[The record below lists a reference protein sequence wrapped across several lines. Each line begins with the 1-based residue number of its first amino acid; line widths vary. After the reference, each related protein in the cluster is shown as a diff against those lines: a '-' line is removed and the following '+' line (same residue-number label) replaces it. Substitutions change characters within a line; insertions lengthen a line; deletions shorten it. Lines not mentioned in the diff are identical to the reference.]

1 MGFLDGLLETKAK
14 KKGDGPTGNADSIGR
29 ATGAITISSGQGLGN
44 VGSWDADK
52 AIRSGYERVIW
63 IFRAVDAIAQNQ
75 ASITIDLK
83 KGLDRRGGEIIENDR
98 LFRLLNFRPNT
109 YESAWQFR
117 YRLSSQILLS
127 RRGAFIEIVPGR
139 DKMPAELHLLPVG
152 KTKPIPDPKTF
163 LAGYEVT
170 SSDNKTTILK
180 PEQVI
185 WVRAKPHPVDPYA
198 QMTPL
203 VAAGIEADTD
213 YLARVF
219 NRNFLAND
227 GRPGML
233 VTVDPGVS
241 QLGPK
246 DMELLRQRFGG
257 GASSAGVTT
266 VIEGVGINAQDMSA
280 SPRDT
285 QWDSLLTSSKERIL
299 MSFGVPESVM
309 GNASGRTFDNADA
322 ERENF
327 WLDTMV
333 PHCDNLAFAMD
344 ALTGDINDDQV
355 FGFRFDE
362 VDVLQRMATRRR
374 EEWRTEVQAGLRT
387 VDEYLEAVGREPW
400 NRVETR
406 IFMNSNGVFTG
417 KNDEDSKAAK
427 EINPQAPQPAG
438 GAPGAMA
445 SGQVSA
451 INRATSKWG
460 NQIAARA
467 LSFGKDAYEANMET
481 KNDKG
486 KSKTQKVARRAK
498 EQRTSKRPA
507 APETEKKDDQHDR
520 DGEAFYE
527 GVLESWDARMA
538 VVVPERLNHVKAR
551 KGTRHWE
558 GPQNGA
564 VKALDAGYVVDTQTW
579 LNDALRAIDGRLGRS
594 YKAAVNQARR
604 EIRQLGVNAPDMP
617 DHEVDANIAK
627 IRAVAEKSIR
637 AQMARVEAKV
647 SKMEAEGLTLTA
659 IDQQVRRMIGARSS
673 WRKLLAT
680 NIATTAREQAKH
692 DVNSK
697 VSFMVPVWAT
707 SHDERVR
714 DSHKALD
721 GKKATNG
728 VWVTPTGA
736 TLRFPGDP
744 LAPPGETVNCR
755 CWISWEPDYRR
766 LG

>member
-14 KKGDGPTGNADSIGR
+14 KGGDAPAGNADSIGR
-29 ATGAITISSGQGLGN
+29 ATGAITISPGQGLGN

-52 AIRSGYERVIW
+52 AVRSGYERVIW

-83 KGLDRRGGEIIENDR
+83 KGLDRRGGEIIENER

-117 YRLSSQILLS
+117 YRLSSQVLLS

-139 DKMPAELHLLPVG
+139 DKMPSELHLLPVG

-163 LAGYEVT
+163 ISGYEVT
-170 SSDNKTTILK
+170 SSDNKTTIMK

-185 WVRAKPHPVDPYA
+185 WVRAKPHPVDPYS

-213 YLARVF
+213 YLARMF
-219 NRNFLAND
+219 NRNFLSND

-241 QLGPK
+241 SLSPQ

-257 GASSAGVTT
+257 GVNSAGITT
-266 VIEGVGINAQDMSA
+266 VIEGAGINAQDMSA

-285 QWDSLLTSSKERIL
+285 QWDTLLTSSKERIL

-327 WLDTMV
+327 WLDTMT

-344 ALTGDINDDQV
+344 SLTGDLNDDQV

-374 EEWRTEVQAGLRT
+374 EEWRTEVTQGLRT
-387 VDEYLEAVGREPW
+387 VDEYLEACGREPW
-400 NRVETR
+400 NRVGTR

-417 KNDEDSKAAK
+417 RNDEDDKAAK
-427 EINPQAPQPAG
+427 ELNPQAPQPQG
-438 GAPGAMA
+438 GAPGAIA
-445 SGQVSA
+445 SGQMA
-451 INRATSKWG
+451 GLNRATAKWG
-460 NQIAARA
+460 NQISARA
-467 LSFGKDAYEANMET
+467 LAFGKDAYDANMET
-481 KNDKG
+481 KNAPKNKG
-486 KSKTQKVARRAK
+486 REKRQTKTASQP
-498 EQRTSKRPA
+498 T
-507 APETEKKDDQHDR
+507 TEKKEDRHDHAS
-520 DGEAFYE
+520 ESYYE
-527 GVLESWDARMA
+527 GVLESWDSRIEQIL
-538 VVVPERLNHVKAR
+538 PERLHHTKVR

-594 YKAAVNQARR
+594 YKAAVNQSRR
-604 EIRQLGVNAPDMP
+604 EIRQLGVDAPVMTDVEM
-617 DHEVDANIAK
+617 DAAIAK
-627 IRAVAEKSIR
+627 IRAGAEKAIT
-637 AQMARVEAKV
+637 AQMLRVEDKIK
-647 SKMEAEGLTLTA
+647 KMEADNLPLKA
-659 IDQQVRRMIGARSS
+659 IEQQVRRMIGARSS

-680 NIATTAREQAKH
+680 NIATVAREQGKY

-697 VSFMVPVWAT
+697 TSFMEPVWAT
-707 SHDERVR
+707 ADDERVR

-721 GKKATNG
+721 GKKAKAG
-728 VWVTPTGA
+728 GWVTPTGV

-744 LAPPGETVNCR
+744 LAPPSETVNCR
-755 CWISWEPDYRR
+755 CWVEYRPNLR
-766 LG
+766 RIG